1 MKVRI
6 RKLHPDAVL
15 PEYAHGA
22 HEDAGLDVRALHD
35 FVIPARGADAVPTGL
50 SIELPGGYEAQVR
63 PRSGLTLKA
72 RVVANCGTIDPG
84 YHGEIR
90 VVMLNLA
97 DKDYTIHKGDRIAQ
111 IVIARYEAIEWDE
124 SPADRENET
133 QRGGRGFGS
142 SGL

>member
-72 RVVANCGTIDPG
+72 RVVANFGTIDPG
-84 YHGEIR
+84 YRGEIR

-97 DKDYTIHKGDRIAQ
+97 DEDYAIQKGDRIAQ

-133 QRGGRGFGS
+133 QRGSRGFGS

>member
-6 RKLHPDAVL
+6 RRLHPGAVL

-22 HEDAGLDVRALHD
+22 DEDAGLDVRTLHD
-35 FVIPARGADAVPTGL
+35 FVIPARGAEAVPTGL

-72 RVVANCGTIDPG
+72 RVVANFGTIDPG
-84 YHGEIR
+84 YRGEIR

-97 DKDYTIHKGDRIAQ
+97 DEDYAIQKGDRIAQ

-133 QRGGRGFGS
+133 QRGSRGFGS

>member
-6 RKLHPDAVL
+6 RRLHPDAVL

-22 HEDAGLDVRALHD
+22 HEDAGLDVRALHN

-72 RVVANCGTIDPG
+72 RVVANFGTIDPG
-84 YHGEIR
+84 YRGEIR

-97 DKDYTIHKGDRIAQ
+97 DEDYAIQKGDRIAQ

-133 QRGGRGFGS
+133 QRGSRGFGS